1 VSCTA
6 VGSVSPMSIAGSTG
20 MVLSLVSAMS
30 VRGAGLA
37 GMMFSGISDKRCGVY
52 EPENDTAVRI
62 NLDRIQS

>member
-1 VSCTA
+1 MSCTA

-30 VRGAGLA
+30 VWGAGLV
-37 GMMFSGISDKRCGVY
+37 GMMFSGISDKRCGVN

-62 NLDRIQS
+62 NLDRI